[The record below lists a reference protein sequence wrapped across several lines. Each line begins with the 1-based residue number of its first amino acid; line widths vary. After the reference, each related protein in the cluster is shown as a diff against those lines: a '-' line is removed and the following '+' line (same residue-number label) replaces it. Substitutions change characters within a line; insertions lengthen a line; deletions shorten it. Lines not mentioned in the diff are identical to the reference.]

1 MMQDITEAPLPS
13 RRRRLFELKFV
24 TRIAL
29 LFGALGL
36 ITLLFSML
44 YSVRTAQTSLDTEIH
59 NTLQQHHRTILNQF
73 ESRLNLLDVYL
84 QSAAANRLFAS
95 IAEEESNLDVLI
107 EDMAFMFQDSAL
119 GTNLDIFFI
128 TDSNKNVLMDA
139 GLPLY
144 PIAEL
149 VEMMR
154 APIHYANQWHLL
166 SASNLTA
173 LIKSVP
179 FFDPATL
186 QLRGYLFVGFAIGQ
200 NRQFLSELAEQ
211 AGVEVVKIGLGED
224 ELLRYKTED
233 YAGTHANRG
242 DFNRVRK
249 LDNMYLLS
257 RPLNIANDT
266 HDLWVEVGI
275 TADRFASAAEPHQR
289 TFFLLSG
296 GFLLLLGVAT
306 WLVHLNHSQSI
317 NRLLK
322 YISDTQ
328 SGTRN
333 AIFEPSGIYEYN
345 RVGFAMQ
352 NMVRDLNVA
361 ATVFESAQGM
371 VVTDQNTL
379 ILRVNNA
386 FQVITG
392 YQAEEVIGKPLNL
405 IQAERH
411 EEDINSEI
419 AMALATE
426 GNWQGEAWGKRKCG
440 ESYLQWMNITAV
452 YTEDKESVLNYVVTL
467 IDTTERKAA
476 EEKIEHLAFFDQLT
490 GLPNRRLLMDRLDK
504 AMRAAAN
511 SHQYGAIL
519 YIDLDDFKTLN
530 DSKGHDIGD
539 AFLTLVAE
547 RLNQCVRRTDTVA
560 RIGGDEFV
568 ILLENLTDN
577 KTKANQYSDS
587 LAEKI
592 LHHFSVPF
600 HIASVEHFSTLS
612 IGIALFDHHSIS
624 VDELLKQADLAMYQA
639 KAAGRNTYRFFNPE
653 MQQRVLEHLA
663 MANEI
668 RTAVKEG
675 QFELYLQP
683 QVDSN
688 EQVIGAESLLRWHHP
703 EKGLIGPT
711 DVIAVAEETGL
722 ILPLGEWV
730 LERSCQMLSRW
741 QSSDS
746 MQSLTL
752 SVNISARQLHQG
764 DFVHHVINALHRT
777 RAPAN
782 QLKLELTESMLL
794 EDVADTIHKM
804 QQLRKHGIGFSLD
817 DFGTGYSS
825 LAYLKQLPLDQLKID
840 RTFVDD
846 LISNPEDS
854 DIARTI
860 VSLANGLSITSI
872 AEGVETAEQLDRLL
886 SFGCHAFQGYYFG
899 RPMPLEAFE
908 ALVREKAIS

>member
-1 MMQDITEAPLPS
+1 MKLDLAKMTKS
-13 RRRRLFELKFV
+13 FNRRRLFELKFV

-44 YSVRTAQTSLDTEIH
+44 YSIRTAQTSLDAEIH
-59 NTLQQHHRTILNQF
+59 NTLQQYQRTILNQF
-73 ESRLNLLDVYL
+73 ESRLHLLDVYL
-84 QSAAANRLFAS
+84 QSAASNRLFAS
-95 IAEEESNLDVLI
+95 ITEEESNLDILI

-128 TDSNKNVLMDA
+128 MDSNKNVMMDA

-144 PIAEL
+144 PISEL
-149 VEMMR
+149 VDIMR
-154 APIHYANQWHLL
+154 PPIHYANQWHLL
-166 SASNLTA
+166 PTNNLTA

-211 AGVEVVKIGLGED
+211 AGVEVVKLGLGER
-224 ELLRYKTED
+224 ELLRYSPAQYE
-233 YAGTHANRG
+233 GIRANRG
-242 DFNRVRK
+242 VFDRVTR
-249 LDNMYLLS
+249 LDNMFLLS
-257 RPLNIANDT
+257 RPLNLGNNT
-266 HDLWVEVGI
+266 SELWVEVGI
-275 TADRFASAAEPHQR
+275 TADRFASATELHQR

-306 WLVHLNHSQSI
+306 WLVHLNHSKSI

-345 RVGFAMQ
+345 QVGFAMQ
-352 NMVRDLNVA
+352 HMVRDLNVA

-371 VVTDQNTL
+371 VVTDENTL

-386 FQVITG
+386 FHEITG
-392 YQAEEVIGKPLNL
+392 YRADEVIGQPLNL
-405 IQAERH
+405 IHSERH

-419 AMALATE
+419 ALALTE
-426 GNWQGEAWGKRKCG
+426 RGSWQGEAWGKRKCG
-440 ESYLQWMNITAV
+440 EHYLQWMSITAV
-452 YTEDKESVLNYVVTL
+452 YTEDREAIQNYVVTL

-490 GLPNRRLLMDRLDK
+490 GLPNRRLLMDRLNK
-504 AMRAAAN
+504 AMHAATN
-511 SHQYGAIL
+511 SHQHGAIL

-530 DSKGHDIGD
+530 DSRGHDVGD

-547 RLNQCVRRTDTVA
+547 RLNHCVRHTDTVA

-568 ILLENLTDN
+568 VLLENLTEN
-577 KTKANQYSDS
+577 KTKATQYADS

-592 LHHFSVPF
+592 LQQFSVPF
-600 HIASVEHFSTLS
+600 QVDSNEHFSTLS
-612 IGIALFDHHSIS
+612 IGIALFDHYSIG

-668 RTAVKEG
+668 RTAIKEG

-683 QVDSN
+683 QVDNN
-688 EQVIGAESLLRWHHP
+688 EQIIGAESLLRWHHP
-703 EKGLIGPT
+703 EKGLVGPT
-711 DVIAVAEETGL
+711 EVIAVAEETGL

-730 LERSCQMLSRW
+730 LERSCQILARW
-741 QSSDS
+741 QK
-746 MQSLTL
+746 QEPLQALTL

-777 RAPAN
+777 KAPAN

-846 LISNPEDS
+846 LITNPEDS

-872 AEGVETAEQLDRLL
+872 AEGVETEEQWERLL

-899 RPMPLEAFE
+899 RPIPLGDFE
-908 ALVREKAIS
+908 SLVLNKALT